1 MNEQDTITQ
10 TKEVIKD
17 VMIAFLFEQAD
28 EVTYASM
35 EQSIVS
41 KLLNVFDDAQMFI
54 DFAVAVNGDDD
65 GNMGVVVDLH
75 DINDDDGGAVRIRAK
90 YADCPAFAGSDNT
103 PEVVNDDD
111 TVAFNYAMELVK

>member
-1 MNEQDTITQ
+1 MNEQDTIGY

-17 VMIAFLFEQAD
+17 VMVNFLFEQAD

-41 KLLNVFDDAQMFI
+41 KLVNAFDDANMDI
-54 DFAVAVNGDDD
+54 DFAVAVNGDSD
-65 GNMGVVVDLH
+65 GNIGVEVALH
-75 DINDDDGGAVRIRAK
+75 DINEDGAVLIRAR
-90 YADCPAFAGSDNT
+90 YTDCPVFTDDNKT
-103 PEVVNDDD
+103 SKVINDDA